1 MIGRCQRCGSAC
13 KDPLCPA
20 CQAFVAA
27 LQRLLKKYPAADPQH
42 RRPSRQAGPPA
53 VVVKTFKAV
62 GSLQLHR
69 LSRRARFY
77 CVSCMETRGG
87 IVLRPR
93 EAIGNRRSATA
104 VTQLWLKSRRERR
117 RRRPRS
123 ECGSRRRR

>member
-1 MIGRCQRCGSAC
+1 MIGRCQRCGRAC
-13 KDPLCPA
+13 EDPLCPA

-53 VVVKTFKAV
+53 VVVETFKAV

-77 CVSCMETRGG
+77 CVTCMEYKRGT
-87 IVLRPR
+87 VSRPR

-104 VTQLWLKSRRERR
+104 VTPLWLKSRRERR